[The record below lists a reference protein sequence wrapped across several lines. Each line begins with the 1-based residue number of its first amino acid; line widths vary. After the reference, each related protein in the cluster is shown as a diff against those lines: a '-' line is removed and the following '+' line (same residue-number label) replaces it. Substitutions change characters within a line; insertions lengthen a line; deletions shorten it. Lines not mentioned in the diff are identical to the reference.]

1 LIFNYQIIIEYLG
14 TDYVGWQIQKNGLSI
29 QQIVQKALTKVL
41 GSKIKVNGSG
51 RTDAGVH
58 AKGQSANFISN
69 REIKDKYKFLNSVNF
84 FLKKKS
90 ISIIKINK
98 KKINF
103 HARHNVKKKIYKYII
118 LNRETFSP
126 IYDKKVW
133 LVKNKLNVA
142 EMRKGVKFYLGTH
155 NFTSMRAASCV
166 AKSPIRTITKAQINK
181 KSDKIIITFE
191 SKSFLQKQVRS
202 MVGCLKYVG
211 ENKWKAEKIKSLINQ
226 KKRELCAPPAPPE
239 GLYLEKVFY

>member
-1 LIFNYQIIIEYLG
+1 MFNYQIIIEYLG

>member
-1 LIFNYQIIIEYLG
+1 MFNYQIIIEYLG
-14 TDYVGWQIQKNGLSI
+14 TGYIGWQVQKNGPSI
-29 QQIVQKALTKVL
+29 QMIVQKSLSRVL
-41 GSKIKVNGSG
+41 NSKIKINGSG

-58 AKGQSANFISN
+58 AKAQSANFIFS

-84 FLKKKS
+84 FLRKKS
-90 ISIIKINK
+90 ISIKKINK
-98 KKINF
+98 KNINF
-103 HARHNVKKKIYKYII
+103 HARHSVKRKIYKYII
-118 LNRETFSP
+118 LNRKTRSP
-126 IYDKKVW
+126 IYDKRAW

-142 EMRKGVKFYLGTH
+142 EMKKGIKFYLGKH

-166 AKSPIRTITKAQINK
+166 AKSPVRTITKAQVNRRG
-181 KSDKIIITFE
+181 DKIMITFE

-202 MVGCLKYVG
+202 MVGCIKYVG
-211 ENKWKAEKIKSLINQ
+211 ENKWKPEKIKSLIKH